1 MEKEEGENNV
11 NEDEDEETAPT
22 APTVSHAQACQA
34 FETALL
40 YLEQQPHVPINATVL
55 IYGLFMEAVKKRY
68 ETQKQTK
75 ISDYFTCTANM
86 TDLRIHAFNI
96 TILLAICVYN

>member
-1 MEKEEGENNV
+1 MFQVYSEEEIVALLREEGENNFNE
-11 NEDEDEETAPT
+11 NEDEET

-34 FETALL
+34 FETVLV
-40 YLEQQPHVPINATVL
+40 YLEQQPHVPMNATVL
-55 IYGLFMEAVKKRY
+55 INGLFMEAVEKRY

-86 TDLRIHAFNI
+86 TD
-96 TILLAICVYN
+96 T